1 MFRRTSRCRTSAQL
15 PSGDSSELEGKAQTS
30 LSTQPAPG
38 TPDCA
43 ATARSASSTPL
54 SQRAKTSPAAAQL
67 PFGHPAGKQ
76 GRNARRRC
84 AIARARSATSAEHSR
99 CVTADT
105 GTQCYLF
112 PGQTIEQIYD
122 SMLDSLSEN
131 IEFFKVP
138 VRFDRLTPDA
148 KFALKEYEDWA
159 KKLPGLCRVSRS
171 SRPSQARRPRTSGCA
186 TPGSAQR
193 WGVMDGV
200 PVAAACLPK
209 RALSGSGKG
218 AAAQAAGDVHVC
230 ERPVRKSAGRERRR
244 LRARL
249 VFLRPLSLT
258 VQRRRSQPRACA
270 SAPPT
275 QAQAPWW
282 TCGIAC
288 ACSSSLGAA
297 CSNTTQCTRPS
308 RRASSSRS

>member
-1 MFRRTSRCRTSAQL
+1 MRVL
-15 PSGDSSELEGKAQTS
+15 GLEQ
-30 LSTQPAPG
+30 
-38 TPDCA
+38 
-43 ATARSASSTPL
+43 
-54 SQRAKTSPAAAQL
+54 
-67 PFGHPAGKQ
+67 
-76 GRNARRRC
+76 
-84 AIARARSATSAEHSR
+84 
-99 CVTADT
+99 
-105 GTQCYLF
+105 
-112 PGQTIEQIYD
+112 IEQIYD

-249 VFLRPLSLT
+249 VFLKTPVSDRAAPQKPATGVRICAAHAGAGAVVDVRYCVRLLEQLGCGVLKYNAVYQALEASQLFKKLRDAHGGAGGTLS
-258 VQRRRSQPRACA
+258 RRRCACA
-270 SAPPT
+270 RA
-275 QAQAPWW
+275 
-282 TCGIAC
+282 
-288 ACSSSLGAA
+288 
-297 CSNTTQCTRPS
+297 RPH
-308 RRASSSRS
+308 